1 MRTVSD
7 WCIDAVLLVS
17 AIVHLTPATGLIGGE
32 AVRRLYGVAVADG
45 NMDLLLRHRALM
57 FALIGTPMLLAAIS
71 GQWRGA
77 AILLGLINTVGFVVL
92 AWPGENLTP
101 ELQRVMRIDAA
112 LIVPLII
119 AGLIWL
125 RTGLR

>member
-1 MRTVSD
+1 MRTVGD
-7 WCIDAVLLVS
+7 WCIDAALLVS

-32 AVRRLYGVAVADG
+32 AVLRLYGVAIADG

-77 AILLGLINTVGFVVL
+77 AILLALINTVGFVVL
-92 AWPGENLTP
+92 AWPGTNLTP

-112 LIVPLII
+112 LILPLLI
-119 AGLIWL
+119 AGAIWL
-125 RTGLR
+125 RSVSR